1 MNKSK
6 PMFYGWWMVII
17 CYPLCVMPIAFVSF
31 GFGFLI
37 NPLSTEF
44 GWTVTQIAIISSFI
58 RLEGGF
64 LDPIGGFIIDRWG
77 PKKIIIGGQFIIGLG
92 LILTS
97 QVTELWQFYAAMML
111 TNAGSAVGSFFACRA
126 LIVRWFVRTRGRAM
140 GFMTPAASAGQL
152 LLPIVAFT
160 ITKLGWSDALLVLGL
175 AIWAICVP
183 LSFVVRDDPYTYG
196 LLPDGDSPEELEV
209 SSGQPN
215 ADGTPQRIT
224 EQGVQ
229 WQQAIRFQ
237 AFWMLGIATAIWS
250 LYHGIVRLFLIP
262 HMEQLGYT
270 RGEAGTFM
278 LIFFLISIPG
288 RVAAGWLADHISSK
302 KLLTAVLISQ
312 SLGLLALAFSSSWV
326 HLFAYALGY
335 EWAVGGWLALQGII
349 IAQYFGVSNYAT
361 IIGLMMTMGVLGG
374 FMGPVIGARIY
385 DYTGSYEAAFI
396 LAAVLGIVALPFIL
410 NLRSSDQRL

>member
-1 MNKSK
+1 
-6 PMFYGWWMVII
+6 MFYGWWMVII
-17 CYPLCVMPIAFVSF
+17 CYPLCIMPIAFVSF

-37 NPLSTEF
+37 NPLSDEF

-77 PKKIIIGGQFIIGLG
+77 PKKIIIGGQFLIGLG

-97 QVTELWQFYAAMML
+97 QVTELWQFYAAVML

-126 LIVRWFVRTRGRAM
+126 LVVRWFVRSRGRAM

-152 LLPIVAFT
+152 LLPLVAFF
-160 ITKLGWSDALLVLGL
+160 ITRLGWSDALLVLGL
-175 AIWAICVP
+175 TIWAICVP
-183 LSFVVRDDPYTYG
+183 LSFLVRDDPYTYG
-196 LLPDGDSPEELEV
+196 LLPDGDAPVETGTE
-209 SSGQPN
+209 SGQTGETSP
-215 ADGTPQRIT
+215 PLRIT
-224 EQGVQ
+224 EQGMR
-229 WQQAIRFQ
+229 WQDALRVH

-262 HMEQLGYT
+262 HMEGLGYT
-270 RGEAGTFM
+270 REEAGTFM

-288 RVAAGWLADHISSK
+288 RVAAGWLADHVSSK

-312 SLGLLALAFSSSWV
+312 SLGLLALAFSSSWI
-326 HLFAYALGY
+326 HLFLYALGY

-374 FMGPVIGARIY
+374 FMGPVIGARLY
-385 DYTGSYEAAFI
+385 DYTGSYEAAFL
-396 LAAVLGIVALPFIL
+396 LAAALGIVALPFIL
-410 NLRSSDQRL
+410 SLRSNNESL

>member
-1 MNKSK
+1 
-6 PMFYGWWMVII
+6 MVLI

-44 GWTVTQIAIISSFI
+44 GWTVTQIAIIASFI

-77 PKKIIIGGQFIIGLG
+77 PRKIIIGGQFLIGLG

-97 QVTELWQFYAAMML
+97 QVTELWQFYAAVMI

-126 LIVRWFVRTRGRAM
+126 LVVRWFLRSRGRAM

-152 LLPIVAFT
+152 LLPLVAFF
-160 ITKLGWSDALLVLGL
+160 ITRLGWSDALLVMGISILM
-175 AIWAICVP
+175 ITVP
-183 LSFVVRDDPYTYG
+183 LAFAVRDDPYTYG
-196 LLPDGDSPEELEV
+196 LLPDGDPPEETDTE
-209 SSGQPN
+209 SSQPSEEE
-215 ADGTPQRIT
+215 TPTRIT
-224 EQGVQ
+224 DQGIR
-229 WQQAIRFQ
+229 WQAALRVH
-237 AFWMLGIATAIWS
+237 AFWMLGISTAIWS

-262 HMEQLGYT
+262 HMEGLGYT
-270 RGEAGTFM
+270 REEAGKFM

-288 RVAAGWLADHISSK
+288 RIAAGWLADHISSK

-312 SLGLLALAFSSSWV
+312 SLGLIALAFSNSWLD
-326 HLFAYALGY
+326 LFLYALGY

-385 DYTGSYEAAFI
+385 DYTGSYQAAFI
-396 LAAVLGIVALPFIL
+396 LAAALALVALPFIL
-410 NLRSSDQRL
+410 SLRNNKQQL

>member
-1 MNKSK
+1 
-6 PMFYGWWMVII
+6 
-17 CYPLCVMPIAFVSF
+17 MPIAFVSF
-31 GFGFLI
+31 GFGFFI

-44 GWTVTQIAIISSFI
+44 GWSVTQIAIILSFV

-97 QVTELWQFYAAMML
+97 QVTELWQFYAAVML

-126 LIVRWFVRTRGRAM
+126 LIVRWFVRTRGKAM

-152 LLPIVAFT
+152 LLPLVAFF
-160 ITKLGWSDALLVLGL
+160 ITRLGWSDALLILGIS
-175 AIWAICVP
+175 IWVVCVP
-183 LSFVVRDDPYTYG
+183 LSFVVRDDPYEYG
-196 LLPDGDSPEELEV
+196 LLPDGDLPSDTETE
-209 SSGQPN
+209 SGESN
-215 ADGTPQRIT
+215 DTPTKRIT
-224 EQGVQ
+224 DQGIR
-229 WQQAIRFQ
+229 WQDALRVH

-262 HMEQLGYT
+262 HMEGLGYT
-270 RGEAGTFM
+270 REEAGNFM

-288 RVAAGWLADHISSK
+288 RIAAGWLADNVSSK
-302 KLLTAVLISQ
+302 KLLTAVLLSQ
-312 SLGLLALAFSSSWV
+312 SLGLFALAFSSSWI
-326 HLFAYALGY
+326 HLVIYALGY

-374 FMGPVIGARIY
+374 FMGPIIGARIY

-396 LAAVLGIVALPFIL
+396 LAAILGIVALPFIL
-410 NLRSSDQRL
+410 SLRNTDQTV